1 MNKYNIIK
9 LNDVASTNTYA
20 LSLKSEE
27 IFKEGLVFVADYQ
40 YQGKGQR
47 GSFWESEVGKNLIIS
62 VVIEPNLPI
71 GRKFDITKIVA
82 VALTDLLLAIGFK
95 AQIKWPNDILIGHRK
110 IAGIL
115 IDNIISRGVV
125 THSVIGIGLNVNQ
138 VVFNDY
144 SPKAT
149 SFRIEADKTFSLEIV
164 RDRLLN
170 NIQKRIASYR
180 LDNDLDGEY
189 LSMLFQKDMVSKF
202 ESGSRRFIGVIRG
215 VNDQG
220 LIIIESENVARTF
233 DLKQVRMIL

>member
-27 IFKEGLVFVADYQ
+27 IFKEGLVFVTDYQ

-71 GRKFDITKIVA
+71 GRQFDITKIVA
-82 VALTDLLLAIGFK
+82 VALTDLLLGIGFK

-180 LDNDLDGEY
+180 LDNDLDGDY

-202 ESGSRRFIGVIRG
+202 ESGSRSFIGVIRG

>member
-40 YQGKGQR
+40 YQGRGQR

-95 AQIKWPNDILIGHRK
+95 AQIKWPNDILIGDRK